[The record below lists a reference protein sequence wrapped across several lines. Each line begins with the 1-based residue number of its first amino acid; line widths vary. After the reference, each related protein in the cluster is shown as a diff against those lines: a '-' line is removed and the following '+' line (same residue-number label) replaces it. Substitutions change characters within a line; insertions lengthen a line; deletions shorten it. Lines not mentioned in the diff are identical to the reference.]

1 MMGWQ
6 ASSNG
11 RKRDIKGGYKAKF
24 NIEKLMIEHEKKK
37 VSFIKLI

>member
-1 MMGWQ
+1 MGRQ
-6 ASSNG
+6 AGSHG
-11 RKRDIKGGYKAKF
+11 RKREVKGINKAKF